1 MSGIPAAAAVCLRA
15 TVKPTFVK
23 NPVPL
28 SVRASQPFPTFA
40 VAALF
45 AGLIAVALRIAWDPP
60 SRTYVEYV
68 PIGAVL
74 VVLAW
79 DRRFPSLPKESR
91 TVLCDALV
99 VGLALMR
106 AIIPPLP
113 FVSGHT
119 LLASYAA
126 ITARRW
132 PLRVIAFVVLAE
144 ALYTKMFGTGGVRSM
159 LGGLAVACTVA
170 AVRRRFDDA
179 EPRKSSR
186 VDGR

>member
-1 MSGIPAAAAVCLRA
+1 M
-15 TVKPTFVK
+15 
-23 NPVPL
+23 PL
-28 SVRASQPFPTFA
+28 SVRAAKPFPTFA
-40 VAALF
+40 VAALC
-45 AGLIAVALRIAWDPP
+45 AALIAVALRIAWDPP
-60 SRTYVEYV
+60 RRTYVEYV

-74 VVLAW
+74 IVLAW
-79 DRRFPSLPKESR
+79 DRRFPSLPKDTR
-91 TVLCDALV
+91 AVLCDALV

-132 PLRVIAFVVLAE
+132 PLRVIAVVVLAE
-144 ALYTKMFGTGGVRSM
+144 AMYTKMFGTGGVRSM
-159 LGGLAVACTVA
+159 LGGLAVAGSIA

-179 EPRKSSR
+179 AARKLE
-186 VDGR
+186 